1 MSREHIYVN
10 FFHLYKI
17 YFSGIPINQ
26 IFAFKKEVKISISI
40 RLRDILLPRCGH
52 VVRDW
57 PLYKRT

>member
-26 IFAFKKEVKISISI
+26 IFAFKNEVKISISI
-40 RLRDILLPRCGH
+40 RLRDILLPTLQIYRS
-52 VVRDW
+52 
-57 PLYKRT
+57 

>member
-1 MSREHIYVN
+1 MSSEHIYVI

-17 YFSGIPINQ
+17 NFPGIPIYQ
-26 IFAFKKEVKISISI
+26 IFASKKEVKISISI

-57 PLYKRT
+57 PLYKRA